1 VLVIHPISE
10 AASVQ
15 DLENFVELFKMSAGL
30 TDLGTYMLPTMIACI
45 ERVESGDRA
54 YCNWRC
60 MRSTCVRNAYL
71 HAKQKRDIEAQYE
84 RVRYDTGMSFS
95 TTNML
100 AID

>member
-1 VLVIHPISE
+1 
-10 AASVQ
+10 
-15 DLENFVELFKMSAGL
+15 
-30 TDLGTYMLPTMIACI
+30 
-45 ERVESGDRA
+45 
-54 YCNWRC
+54 